1 MSNWFFVGLAYG
13 VTYFVLV
20 GFAVYLV
27 RRRAHAKDA
36 LDVEMHRPED

>member
-13 VTYFVLV
+13 VTYFVLA
-20 GFAVYLV
+20 GYAVYLV
-27 RRRAHAKDA
+27 RRRVNAKES